1 MAKAER
7 KGHRPENRSPAGPRG
22 LAPGEVPGLL
32 GVGPETNP
40 LAEGETR

>member
-7 KGHRPENRSPAGPRG
+7 KGHRPDNRSQEGPGG

-32 GVGPETNP
+32 GVGPGTNP
-40 LAEGETR
+40 LAESA